1 MSSSLI
7 FIVLLSV
14 EKPLLFI
21 DELCVASIASEE
33 LLFKYLTVDI
43 EVTSIIKQA
52 ANDKEATFFFSE
64 FDYVLKLLI

>member
-1 MSSSLI
+1 MSSILI

-14 EKPLLFI
+14 EKPLLFV

-52 ANDKEATFFFSE
+52 ANDK
-64 FDYVLKLLI
+64 